1 MEKYIYLGG
10 TVAIQG
16 MVLKK
21 RSIID
26 KETYLQIKE
35 KNPELLPVTLSLEEF
50 TRDKAKIKKDGLN
63 KIVVIQ
69 KGGK

>member
-10 TVAIQG
+10 TVAAQG

>member
-1 MEKYIYLGG
+1 MKKYIYLGG
-10 TVAIQG
+10 TVATQG
-16 MVLKK
+16 IVLKK

-26 KETYLQIKE
+26 EKTYLQIKE

>member
-1 MEKYIYLGG
+1 MKKYIYLGG

-21 RSIID
+21 RSIIEE
-26 KETYLQIKE
+26 ETYLKIKE
-35 KNPELLPVTLSLEEF
+35 KNAELLPVIFSLEEF
-50 TRDKAKIKKDGLN
+50 AKNKSVIKKEGLKKN
-63 KIVVIQ
+63 VVIQ